1 MALPYRSFRKKGVA
15 LPHHSLIALLSLF
28 FCNFFKDFFLTSI
41 LELVIYKKFYVKLK
55 VPLLPRIYKPQD
67 RSDGQTSLF
76 IEKECQKTENFSKKR
91 VKKRAAHIFAL
102 LKNMSATPT
111 SLLLI
116 KRSGTPPS
124 LPILGVALRS
134 GAQKSGT
141 L

>member
-1 MALPYRSFRKKGVA
+1 MEKQVHLLKKNVRKKENFRKK
-15 LPHHSLIALLSLF
+15 
-28 FCNFFKDFFLTSI
+28 
-41 LELVIYKKFYVKLK
+41 EWKK
-55 VPLLPRIYKPQD
+55 
-67 RSDGQTSLF
+67 S
-76 IEKECQKTENFSKKR
+76 
-91 VKKRAAHIFAL
+91 AAHIFAL

-134 GAQKSGT
+134 GAQKSAA